1 MVLEGELLM
10 RLLLI
15 PIMIAGLVAGADPP
29 VARTR
34 SRSPVI
40 GIIDNS
46 GYRYLHGCGCSLWSP
61 GRAPDVN
68 DPTTW
73 KYLFLE
79 SYDKPRRPLMRIDG
93 RIVRLRLVRSS
104 SDADPRPGNPWNLDY
119 SAPHLTVTIRG
130 TVTELL
136 DEGFVVRGTI
146 TVRKGGRRS
155 QVRFEGDCGC

>member
-1 MVLEGELLM
+1 M
-10 RLLLI
+10 
-15 PIMIAGLVAGADPP
+15 
-29 VARTR
+29 
-34 SRSPVI
+34 
-40 GIIDNS
+40 
-46 GYRYLHGCGCSLWSP
+46 
-61 GRAPDVN
+61 N

-104 SDADPRPGNPWNLDY
+104 SEAEPRLGNPWNLDY

-130 TVTELL
+130 TVTGLL
-136 DEGFVVRGTI
+136 DEGFLVRGTI
-146 TVRKGGRRS
+146 TVTNGGRRS